1 MFRLAASFF
10 ISNAIYVAAK
20 LGIAD
25 LLAQGPRTATQLAH
39 TTNTHAGALRRVL
52 RLLVNYGIFTEHEAP
67 ASGSTAAA
75 AQENPDPLFSLTP
88 LGATLRADVP
98 GSTRAGALLYG
109 GLTQRPWNDLLY
121 SVTTGEP
128 SFHHVYGKSSF
139 EYLAEH
145 PDQARNFDLAMSDFT
160 TQLAISVAAAYDFSH
175 FTSVTDI
182 GGGNGTLLIQLLN
195 SNPKLHGTVF
205 DQPQV
210 IERTTEH
217 IRRLGFSDRLH
228 VVAGNFF
235 ESIPE
240 GSDAYTFKHVIH
252 DWNDEQARAILQTCR
267 RAMRPGAKLLIIE
280 GVYPPHIDQSE
291 NSRGATA
298 NDVNMLV
305 CTGGRQR
312 TEHEFQSLLASSGFR
327 LARIIP
333 TPSRVAI
340 IESSP
345 A

>member
-1 MFRLAASFF
+1 MLRLASSFF
-10 ISNAIYVAAK
+10 ISNAIYVVAK

-52 RLLVNYGIFTEHEAP
+52 RFLVNYGIFTEHETP
-67 ASGSTAAA
+67 ASTTGPQHNS
-75 AQENPDPLFSLTP
+75 PDPLFSITP

-98 GSTRAGALLYG
+98 ASVRAGVLLHG
-109 GLTQRPWNDLLY
+109 GLTQPAWNNLLY

-128 SFHHVYGKSSF
+128 AFNHVFGKNSF
-139 EYLAEH
+139 EYLAEN

-160 TQLAISVAAAYDFSH
+160 TQLAIAVAAAYDFSQ
-175 FTSVTDI
+175 FTTVTDI
-182 GGGNGTLLIQLLN
+182 GGGNGALLTQLLN
-195 SNPKLHGTVF
+195 SYPKLRGIVF

-210 IERTTEH
+210 IERTTERLH
-217 IRRLGFSDRLH
+217 RLGLSDRLRA
-228 VVAGNFF
+228 VAGDFF

-240 GSDAYTFKHVIH
+240 GSDAYTIKHVIH
-252 DWNDEQARAILQTCR
+252 DWTDEQARAILQTCR
-267 RAMRPGAKLLIIE
+267 RAMRPDAKLLIIE

-291 NSRGATA
+291 ASRSSVGS
-298 NDVNMLV
+298 DVNMLV
-305 CTGGRQR
+305 CTGGRTR
-312 TEHEFQSLLASSGFR
+312 TEHEFQSLLASAGFR
-327 LARIIP
+327 LTRIIP
-333 TPSRVAI
+333 TPTRIAI